1 MLELGMTKFDTGTE
15 LPDNFILTKEFEQ
28 TYKLINDTNANLFI
42 TGKAGSGKSTLLE
55 YFIQN
60 TNKNFVTL
68 AFQGI
73 TAIKAKGQT
82 IHSFFKFP
90 PHFITKENI
99 KELRDK
105 KVIQNLDTILIDEIS
120 MVRADLFD
128 AIDLSLKKNRNNNKP
143 FGGVQ
148 IILFGDVMQI
158 DPIVGA
164 DDEVMQKF
172 YPGPFFFNSNSF
184 SKDDFKQFELTKIF
198 RQSDKTFV
206 DLLNKIRM
214 NKVDNNDLDLLN
226 KRLIEF
232 ENTPKETI
240 ILAPT
245 NRKVDDINN
254 TNLYRLKTPTHN
266 YNAII
271 KGTWKD
277 KEHPVKKE
285 IILKVGSQVMIT
297 KNDVDEPKRWVNGTL
312 GVVSFLSKDQIKVNI
327 KDKVFSI
334 GKTKWDKYIYQFSGS
349 KVNTKSVGSFI
360 QFPIKLAWATTIH
373 KAQGQTF
380 DKVCIDLDTGSFAH
394 GQTYVALSRAK
405 SINGITLLRRIN
417 KKDIIFDNRVLEFV
431 GQKLE
436 KKDIKE
442 IMTKNKITKK
452 INTKKSESSLSES
465 VWTTSDDNKLISLY
479 KRNVPE
485 FALSKILKKRL
496 PQIRER
502 IILLMKK

>member
-1 MLELGMTKFDTGTE
+1 MTKFDTGTE
-15 LPDNFILTKEFEQ
+15 LPDNFILTEEFEQ
-28 TYKLINDTNANLFI
+28 TYKLINDTNSNLFI

-55 YFIQN
+55 YFRQN
-60 TNKNFVTL
+60 TNKNFATL

-334 GKTKWDKYIYQFSGS
+334 GKTKWDKYIYQFSGG
-349 KVNTKSVGSFI
+349 KINTKPVGSFI

-405 SINGITLLRRIN
+405 SINGITLLKRIN
-417 KKDIIFDNRVLEFV
+417 RKDIIFDNRVLEFI

-436 KKDIKE
+436 KKYIKE
-442 IMTKNKITKK
+442 IMRKNKITKK
-452 INTKKSESSLSES
+452 TNTKKSESNLSES

-485 FALSKILKKRL
+485 SALSKILKKRL

>member
-128 AIDLSLKKNRNNNKP
+128 AIDLSLKKNRNSNKP

-172 YPGPFFFNSNSF
+172 YPGPFFFNSNS
-184 SKDDFKQFELTKIF
+184 LTK
-198 RQSDKTFV
+198 
-206 DLLNKIRM
+206 
-214 NKVDNNDLDLLN
+214 
-226 KRLIEF
+226 
-232 ENTPKETI
+232 
-240 ILAPT
+240 
-245 NRKVDDINN
+245 
-254 TNLYRLKTPTHN
+254 
-266 YNAII
+266 
-271 KGTWKD
+271 
-277 KEHPVKKE
+277 
-285 IILKVGSQVMIT
+285 
-297 KNDVDEPKRWVNGTL
+297 
-312 GVVSFLSKDQIKVNI
+312 
-327 KDKVFSI
+327 
-334 GKTKWDKYIYQFSGS
+334 
-349 KVNTKSVGSFI
+349 
-360 QFPIKLAWATTIH
+360 
-373 KAQGQTF
+373 
-380 DKVCIDLDTGSFAH
+380 
-394 GQTYVALSRAK
+394 
-405 SINGITLLRRIN
+405 
-417 KKDIIFDNRVLEFV
+417 
-431 GQKLE
+431 
-436 KKDIKE
+436 
-442 IMTKNKITKK
+442 
-452 INTKKSESSLSES
+452 
-465 VWTTSDDNKLISLY
+465 
-479 KRNVPE
+479 
-485 FALSKILKKRL
+485 
-496 PQIRER
+496 
-502 IILLMKK
+502 

>member
-1 MLELGMTKFDTGTE
+1 MTKLDTGTE
-15 LPDNFILTKEFEQ
+15 LPDNFILTEEFEQ
-28 TYKLINDTNANLFI
+28 IYKLINNTNTNLFI

-55 YFIQN
+55 YFRQN
-60 TNKNFVTL
+60 TNKNYAIL

-90 PHFITKENI
+90 PHFITKENV
-99 KELRDK
+99 KELKDK

-128 AIDLSLKKNRNNNKP
+128 VIDLSLKKNRKNTKP

-158 DPIVGA
+158 EPIVGA
-164 DDEVMQKF
+164 DDEIMEKF
-172 YPGPFFFNSNSF
+172 YPKGPFFFNSNSY
-184 SKDDFKQFELTKIF
+184 SNDDFKQLELTKIF
-198 RQSDKTFV
+198 RQSDKTFI

-214 NKVDNNDLDLLN
+214 NKVDNKDLSLLN
-226 KRLIEF
+226 KRLVDTESIP
-232 ENTPKETI
+232 NETI

-254 TNLYRLKTPTHN
+254 TNLYKLKTPTHN

-271 KGTWKD
+271 KGPWKD

-285 IILKVGSQVMIT
+285 ILLKVGAQIMIT
-297 KNDVDEPKRWVNGTL
+297 KNDTDEPKRWVNGTL
-312 GVVSFLSKDQIKVNI
+312 GVVTFLSKDQIKVKI
-327 KDKVFSI
+327 KDKIFSI
-334 GKTKWDKYIYQFSGS
+334 GKTKWDKYSYQFTGN
-349 KVNTKSVGSFI
+349 KVNTISVGSFI

-373 KAQGQTF
+373 KSQGQTF
-380 DKVCIDLDTGSFAH
+380 DKVSIDLDTGSFAH

-405 SINGITLLRRIN
+405 TIEGITLLKKIN
-417 KKDIIFDNRVLEFV
+417 KQDIIFDTRVLEFI

-436 KKDIKE
+436 KKYIKE
-442 IMTKNKITKK
+442 IMESNKITKK
-452 INTKKSESSLSES
+452 KSNKKSNSSISES
-465 VWTTSDDNKLISLY
+465 DWNTSDDNKLIALY

-485 FALSKILKKRL
+485 FALSKILKKSL

>member
-1 MLELGMTKFDTGTE
+1 MTKFDTGTE
-15 LPDNFILTKEFEQ
+15 LPDNFILTEEFEQ
-28 TYKLINDTNANLFI
+28 TYKLINDTNSNLFI

-55 YFIQN
+55 YFRQN
-60 TNKNFVTL
+60 TNKNFATL

-128 AIDLSLKKNRNNNKP
+128 AIDLSLKKNRNSNKP

-184 SKDDFKQFELTKIF
+184 SKDDFKQLELTKIF

-271 KGTWKD
+271 KGAWKD

-297 KNDVDEPKRWVNGTL
+297 KNDADEPKRWVNGTL
-312 GVVSFLSKDQIKVNI
+312 GIVTFLSKDQIKVNI
-327 KDKVFSI
+327 KGKVFSI
-334 GKTKWDKYIYQFSGS
+334 GKTKWDKYIYQFSGN

-380 DKVCIDLDTGSFAH
+380 DKVCIDLDTGSFSH

-405 SINGITLLRRIN
+405 SINGITLLKRIN
-417 KKDIIFDNRVLEFV
+417 RKDIIFDNRVLEFI

-436 KKDIKE
+436 KKYIKE
-442 IMTKNKITKK
+442 IMRKNKITKK
-452 INTKKSESSLSES
+452 TNTKKSESNISES

-485 FALSKILKKRL
+485 FALSKILKKSL

>member
-1 MLELGMTKFDTGTE
+1 MTKFDTGTE

-164 DDEVMQKF
+164 DDEVMEKF
-172 YPGPFFFNSNSF
+172 YPDGPFFFNSNSF
-184 SKDDFKQFELTKIF
+184 SKDDIKQLELTKIF

-226 KRLIEF
+226 KRLVES

-334 GKTKWDKYIYQFSGS
+334 GKTKWDKYIYQFSGG
-349 KVNTKSVGSFI
+349 KINTKPVGSFI

-380 DKVCIDLDTGSFAH
+380 DKVCIDLDTGSFSH

-405 SINGITLLRRIN
+405 SINGITLLKRIN
-417 KKDIIFDNRVLEFV
+417 KKDIIFDNRVLEFI

-436 KKDIKE
+436 KKYIKE
-442 IMTKNKITKK
+442 IMRKNKITKK